1 MNPNDWAPWVS
12 IAIAVAAFLYPIL
25 NGRSK
30 KIDARLESI
39 EATQKADR
47 EAAIVRTAAVQAE
60 HSLVKDRVVKLEA
73 DMAHL
78 PDKDVTH
85 RLEMALA
92 DMKSEVG
99 KLTERMKPIAAM
111 ADRIQEA
118 MVDKVMS

>member
-1 MNPNDWAPWVS
+1 MNVNEWAPWVS
-12 IAIAVAAFLYPIL
+12 IAIALSAFLYPIL

-39 EATQKADR
+39 ENTQKEDR
-47 EAAIVRTAAVQAE
+47 DAAIVRVAAVQAE
-60 HSLVKDRVVKLEA
+60 YNMVKDRVVKLEA

-85 RLEMALA
+85 RLEIALS

>member
-1 MNPNDWAPWVS
+1 MISWSDLPPW
-12 IAIAVAAFLYPIL
+12 IAIALSLGALLRAHFGARTKEVDLRIGVVAAKVDL
-25 NGRSK
+25 
-30 KIDARLESI
+30 AE
-39 EATQKADR
+39 DR
-47 EAAIVRTAAVQAE
+47 I
-60 HSLVKDRVVKLEA
+60 VKLEA

-85 RLEMALA
+85 RLEMALS

>member
-1 MNPNDWAPWVS
+1 MNFIDWAPWVS
-12 IAIAVAAFLYPIL
+12 IAIALAAFLYPIL
-25 NGRSK
+25 NGRAK
-30 KIDARLESI
+30 KIDARLDSI
-39 EATQKADR
+39 EKTQKDDR
-47 EAAIVRTAAVQAE
+47 EAAIVRTSVVKAE
-60 HSLVKDRVVKLEA
+60 SDMVKDRVVKLEA

-92 DMKSEVG
+92 GMQTEVG

-118 MVDKVMS
+118 MVEKVMS